1 MLRFD
6 LAYKVQIG
14 DDLGSPTYWNSRW
27 QDIDVRVNACES
39 FTGSIDQA
47 ISDVIAQGLNR
58 IDTTLVPI
66 INTLVDQVNSLT
78 AEVDNLENTVVSDQQ
93 SVTQQLQALL
103 TQAQGI
109 VNNLQTLGAVQG
121 GTF

>member
-1 MLRFD
+1 MLRYD

-58 IDTTLVPI
+58 IDGTLVPI
-66 INTLVDQVNSLT
+66 INNLVDQVNQLT
-78 AEVDNLENTVVSDQQ
+78 AEVANLQGTVLTDQQ
-93 SVTQQLQALL
+93 SVTTQLNALL
-103 TQAQGI
+103 AQAQAI
-109 VNNLQTLGAVQG
+109 VNNLQTLGTVQG